1 MRFLRQSLTGLF
13 LAAVTLALLTYAG
26 QMIGTAIQVRLADAP
41 PPEAARERVFA
52 VSVVTATSETITPE
66 LPAFGEVQSRRT
78 LELRAAV
85 GGRIIEVAAGFR
97 EGGDVLAGQILAKI
111 DPADAQSTLDRVLSD
126 LRDAEAEGRDAA
138 RGLILA
144 QEEVA
149 ATEEQ
154 AELQAKAFRR
164 QTDLQ
169 ARGVGTA
176 AAVEVAEMAASSLR
190 QAVVSRRQAVAQAEA
205 RLDQSVTKLSRAK
218 IALAEAERRLADT
231 TVTAEFDGTLADV
244 AVVRGGLVAAN
255 EKLASLIDDNSLEVS
270 FRVSTAQYSRLL
282 DGSGALVLVPV
293 TVTLD
298 VAGID
303 LTAQAL
309 IERDSAGAG
318 DGQTGRMVFAKLE
331 AAPSFKPGDFVTVT
345 VQEPPLQD
353 VTRLPSS
360 SVSAAGTVLVIGE
373 GDRLE
378 SMPVMVL
385 RRQGDDVLVRAPE
398 IIGREVVVA
407 RSPLLGAGI
416 AVRPLRGSASETIDE
431 QAMLELTEERRAKL
445 VAFVQANKR
454 MPAEAKARILAQ
466 LEKTQVPVQMVER
479 IESRMGG

>member
-13 LAAVTLALLTYAG
+13 LAAVTLALLIYAG

-97 EGGDVLAGQILAKI
+97 EGGDVQAGQILAKI
-111 DPADAQSTLDRVLSD
+111 DPADAQSALDRVLSD

-144 QEEVA
+144 QEELA

-154 AELQAKAFRR
+154 AELQARAFRR

-176 AAVEVAEMAASSLR
+176 AAVEVAEMTASSSR

-282 DGSGALVLVPV
+282 DGNGALVLVPV

-309 IERDSAGAG
+309 IERDSVGAG
-318 DGQTGRMVFAKLE
+318 DGRTGRMVFAKLE

-345 VQEPPLQD
+345 VQEPPLRD

>member
-13 LAAVTLALLTYAG
+13 LAAVTLALLIYAG
-26 QMIGTAIQVRLADAP
+26 QLIGAAIQVRMADAP

-52 VSVVTATSETITPE
+52 VNVVTAKSETISPV

-85 GGRIIEVAAGFR
+85 GGRIIELDPVFQ
-97 EGGDVLAGQILAKI
+97 EGGDVQAGQILAKI
-111 DPADAQSTLDRVLSD
+111 DPADAQSALDRVLSD

-144 QEEVA
+144 QEELA
-149 ATEEQ
+149 ATKEQ
-154 AELQAKAFRR
+154 AELQVRAFQR
-164 QTDLQ
+164 QSDLKE
-169 ARGVGTA
+169 RGVGTA
-176 AAVEVAEMAASSLR
+176 AAVEIAEMTASSSR
-190 QAVVSRRQAVAQAEA
+190 QAVVSRRQAEAQAEA
-205 RLDQSVTKLSRAK
+205 RLDQSVTKISRAR

-244 AVVRGGLVAAN
+244 AVVRGGLIAAN
-255 EKLASLIDDNSLEVS
+255 EKLANLIDDSSLEVS

-282 DGSGALVLVPV
+282 DADGALALVPV
-293 TVTLD
+293 TVILD

-318 DGQTGRMVFAKLE
+318 DGQTGRLIFAKLDS
-331 AAPSFKPGDFVTVT
+331 APSFKPGDFVTVA
-345 VQEPPLQD
+345 VQEPPLED
-353 VTRLPSS
+353 LIRLPSS
-360 SVSAAGTVLVIGE
+360 SVSAAGAVLVIGE

-378 SMPVMVL
+378 SMPVVVL
-385 RRQGDDVLVRAPE
+385 RRQGDDVLVRARQ
-398 IIGREVVVA
+398 IVGREVVVA

-416 AVRPLRGSASETIDE
+416 AVRPLRGSDSQTIDE
-431 QAMLELTEERRAKL
+431 QAMLELTEERRARL
-445 VAFVQANKR
+445 VAFVQANER
-454 MPAEAKARILAQ
+454 MPAEAKARILGQ
-466 LEKTQVPVQMVER
+466 LEKPQVPVQMVER